1 MHEVLRVG
9 RLDAGAEEGE
19 AGRVVGVEEAVA
31 RRGQVLG
38 QDGPQ
43 QALQLGG
50 TEKKHGARKSA
61 VFPKT
66 QSKKDTVY
74 SRSRL

>member
-9 RLDAGAEEGE
+9 RLDAWAEEGE
-19 AGRVVGVEEAVA
+19 AGRVVGVEETVA

-38 QDGPQ
+38 QDRPQ

-50 TEKKHGARKSA
+50 TEKKHGNQPCFQRLDRKRI
-61 VFPKT
+61 
-66 QSKKDTVY
+66 Q
-74 SRSRL
+74 